1 MDANHPINR
10 LTEREKEVLRAWLGH
25 KSAKEIA
32 LDLGIT
38 HHAVE
43 KRLKMARTKLG
54 AGSSLEAARM
64 LAEAEGAAAGYGQAV
79 TAAPDLAPPPPLRS
93 SRRYRP
99 IVFGGIA
106 MSLAI
111 VLALALT
118 TGGQPSAADSMAS
131 AKVETIKIDRNLE
144 PIFDQL
150 DENRSG
156 FLENPES
163 PFVTLAFIN
172 PHQPDDTPGTA
183 VLGDGRDPA
192 QIAEFYKVA
201 DRDSD
206 DRVSFREY
214 YVWSRD
220 RLDALGIDTSMVLK
234 VIPEPG
240 DAEIVFTPDFD
251 HLDQNKSGFLEGKE
265 APQLVR
271 LTGNPT
277 LNLSEKGDRNFMSD
291 RVTVAPISDPADFYK
306 SADSDRDGK
315 ISRREFEAWAKA
327 SSQL

>member
-10 LTEREKEVLRAWLGH
+10 LTEREKEVLRAWLNH

-43 KRLKMARTKLG
+43 KRLKMARTKLD

-64 LAEAEGAAAGYGQAV
+64 LAEAEGAAEGYGQAV
-79 TAAPDLAPPPPLRS
+79 TATPDLAPAPPLRS

-99 IVFGGIA
+99 ILLGGIV

-111 VLALALT
+111 VLALALAPVAQT
-118 TGGQPSAADSMAS
+118 APTSDSPVRAAG
-131 AKVETIKIDRNLE
+131 IKLNPDMT
-144 PIFDQL
+144 PVFDKL
-150 DENRSG
+150 DEDANG
-156 FLENPES
+156 YLEQPES
-163 PFVTLAFIN
+163 PFVAMAIL
-172 PHQPDDTPGTA
+172 
-183 VLGDGRDPA
+183 DPA
-192 QIAEFYKVA
+192 QPNGPESSTILGDRTNPEQAARFYAEA
-201 DRDSD
+201 DTDND
-206 DRVSFREY
+206 GRVSFREFH
-214 YVWSRD
+214 VWNSAQ
-220 RLDALGIDTSMVLK
+220 LAALGIDTSMVLK

-271 LTGNPT
+271 FTGNPT

-291 RVTVAPISDPADFYK
+291 RVTVAPLSDPADFYK

-315 ISRREFEAWAKA
+315 ISRREFDAWAKA

>member
-43 KRLKMARTKLG
+43 KRLKMARTKLA

-64 LAEAEGAAAGYGQAV
+64 LAEAEGGLEGYGQTI
-79 TAAPDLAPPPPLRS
+79 TAAPDLASAPPLRP
-93 SRRYRP
+93 SRRDRP
-99 IVFGGIA
+99 ILFGGIA

-111 VLALALT
+111 VLALSLA
-118 TGGQPSAADSMAS
+118 TGEHPAPDLARRGKPVEIAIDS
-131 AKVETIKIDRNLE
+131 NLE

-150 DENRSG
+150 DENGSG
-156 FLENPES
+156 YLESPES

-172 PHQPDDTPGTA
+172 PDYPDDGPGTA
-183 VLGDGRDPA
+183 VLGDGTDPA
-192 QIAEFYKVA
+192 QVSEFYGVA
-201 DRDSD
+201 DTDLD

-214 YVWSRD
+214 YIWSRNQ
-220 RLDALGIDTSMVLK
+220 LAAMGIATSMVLK
-234 VIPEPG
+234 AIPEPG
-240 DAEIVFTPDFD
+240 DAEIVFTPDFE
-251 HLDQNKSGFLEGKE
+251 HLDEDKSGFLEGKE

-271 LTGNPT
+271 FTGNPT
-277 LNLSEKGDRNFMSD
+277 LNRSKEGDRNFMAD
-291 RVTVAPISDPADFYK
+291 RVTVAPLSDPADFYQT
-306 SADSDRDGK
+306 ADSDRDGK
-315 ISRREFEAWAKA
+315 VSRREFEAWAKA
-327 SSQL
+327 TSQR

>member
-1 MDANHPINR
+1 MDASHPINR

-43 KRLKMARTKLG
+43 KRLKMARTKLD

-64 LAEAEGAAAGYGQAV
+64 LAETEEASAGYGQAV
-79 TAAPDLAPPPPLRS
+79 TAAPDLSPTPPPRPS
-93 SRRYRP
+93 QRYRP
-99 IVFGGIA
+99 IVIGGIA
-106 MSLAI
+106 MSLAL

-118 TGGQPSAADSMAS
+118 TVGQTSAVDAPRGKPVEIAIDS
-131 AKVETIKIDRNLE
+131 NLE

-150 DENRSG
+150 DENGSG
-156 FLENPES
+156 YLESPES

-172 PHQPDDTPGTA
+172 PDYPDDGLGTA
-183 VLGDGRDPA
+183 VLGDGTDPA
-192 QIAEFYKVA
+192 QVSEFYGVA
-201 DRDSD
+201 DTDTD

-214 YVWSRD
+214 YIWSRNQ
-220 RLDALGIDTSMVLK
+220 LAAMGIDTSMVLK
-234 VIPEPG
+234 AIPEPG
-240 DAEIVFTPDFD
+240 DAEIVFTPDFEQ
-251 HLDQNKSGFLEGKE
+251 LDQDKSGFLEGKE

-277 LNLSEKGDRNFMSD
+277 LQLNEKGDRNFVAD
-291 RVTVAPISDPADFYK
+291 EVTVAPLSDPAVFHK
-306 SADSDRDGK
+306 AADSDRDGK
-315 ISRREFEAWAKA
+315 VSRREFEAWAKA